1 MFTLA
6 CADLLNFCC
15 RLLEAIPPSAVDYFK
30 KSAQELID
38 EKGAVAALAAA
49 LAHISGASYIQQR
62 SLLNS
67 TAVNNVIPELTG
79 MDANCLGL
87 RLFP

>member
-1 MFTLA
+1 MWLHTSL
-6 CADLLNFCC
+6 CYLLSLC
-15 RLLEAIPPSAVDYFK
+15 RLLEAIPPAAVDYFR

-49 LAHISGASYIQQR
+49 LAHISGASYVQQR

-67 TAVNNVIPELTG
+67 TAVSNVLPVLTL
-79 MDANCLGL
+79 A
-87 RLFP
+87 RL